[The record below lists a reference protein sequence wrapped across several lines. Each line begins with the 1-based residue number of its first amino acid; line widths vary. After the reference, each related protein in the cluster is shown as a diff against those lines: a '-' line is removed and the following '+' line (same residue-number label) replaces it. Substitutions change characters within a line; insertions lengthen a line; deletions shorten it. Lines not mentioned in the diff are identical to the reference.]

1 MSCNTYFRGI
11 FLSYERLQDYAYK
24 NGIEVTEK
32 YFKSKADGLCK
43 GNKIG
48 ISKRLSTSVAKRCV
62 LAEELGHYFT
72 TVGDISDQSKIQN
85 RKQERR
91 ARAWG
96 YDRLVPLTLLIE
108 AIDYPCQ
115 NRTELAEYLD
125 VPEDYLME
133 ALKYYKEKYGNYVRI
148 KEHIL
153 LFEPLALIK
162 AFE

>member
-1 MSCNTYFRGI
+1 M
-11 FLSYERLQDYAYK
+11 SYERLLDYAQK
-24 NGIEVTEK
+24 NGVDVTEK
-32 YFKSKADGLCK
+32 YFKSQVDGLCK

-48 ISKRLSTSVAKRCV
+48 ISKRLSTSIDKKCI

-72 TVGDISDQSKIQN
+72 TVGDITDQSKVEN

-96 YDRLVPLTLLIE
+96 YQKAVPLTLLLE
-108 AIDYPCQ
+108 AIDYPCT

-133 ALKYYKEKYGNYVRI
+133 ALKYYQEKYGNYVKI
-148 KEHIL
+148 KEYIL

-162 AFE
+162 TFE